1 MNIKIQ
7 KRITLPLILGLGIQ
21 LSGCGTVLKP
31 ERKGQ
36 SAGQLDASIVALN
49 AVGLLFFLVP
59 GVIAFAVDFNNGTI
73 YLPGGSAS
81 NGLDKNNLVK
91 IEGEVTNEKIQQ
103 AIFEHTGNKVD
114 LNDDGVQTIANSTE
128 NINDQLAFM

>member
-1 MNIKIQ
+1 MKVNIQ
-7 KRITLPLILGLGIQ
+7 KSIALPLIVGLSIQ
-21 LSGCGTVLKP
+21 LSGCGTILKP

-49 AVGLLFFLVP
+49 AIGLLFFLVP

-81 NGLDKNNLVK
+81 KGLDNNNLVK

-103 AIFEHTGNKVD
+103 AIFEHTGKQVD
-114 LNDDGVQTIANSTE
+114 LNDDGIQTIANTGGD
-128 NINDQLAFM
+128 INGQLASM